1 MSSVINRLLSS
12 DLLKLNFVSNHLLFI
27 YLTIIVEVLVI
38 LIDKK
43 NSNRSV
49 EARTAVGNACNI
61 ILCWGTGIAL
71 EQSGACHAFSLK
83 KKKEEKR
90 SIAAIMTPSHQVFIS
105 RWLFLTVIG
114 F

>member
-83 KKKEEKR
+83 KKEEEKVHR
-90 SIAAIMTPSHQVFIS
+90 RNHDTFSPSVYITVA
-105 RWLFLTVIG
+105 FLTVIG